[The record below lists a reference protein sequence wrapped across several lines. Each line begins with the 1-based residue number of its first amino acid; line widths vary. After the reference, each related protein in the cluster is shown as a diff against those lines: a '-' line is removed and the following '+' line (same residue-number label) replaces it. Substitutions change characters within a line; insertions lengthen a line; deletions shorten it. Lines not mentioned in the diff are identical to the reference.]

1 MQNVRAW
8 LLVGTILSSVV
19 PSAADAITAGQSCE
33 KAASDALRSCVSQVG
48 RIEQKCYRDT
58 GAACSSSDP
67 KLVKQIDLVATR
79 VLARCPDQATVQ
91 AGGYGPA
98 LTPAGLAERIQT
110 ACTGAI
116 ASLAARSY
124 GGPHAAVRDAAFP
137 TDQKCLD
144 TAWKEGASLINY
156 DLRQQSTCIRNTK
169 AGKPC
174 NTVDVANKL
183 AARENTTS
191 SRIAGKCVTPL
202 ASLVAV
208 DPPTFAAR
216 TAEQTRCLV
225 ATAHGDTTPLTLD
238 CGPRA
243 SVPVPARG
251 VNTKVTLPFA
261 QYGTRCG
268 NGSDYSFNLRLAPT
282 GQPVER
288 IVVHMEGGG
297 LCIDGPDC
305 ASTSPGL
312 FEAQSNGLPSNGMM
326 SSTAATN
333 PFRDWTKV
341 GLPYCTQDLHFGGG
355 VTTTFTNVTPPFTVH
370 RYGAL
375 NVRAAMRYVRDL
387 IWAEMQAN
395 DPEGYRANKPIVVF
409 SGSSAGG
416 YGAAYNYHWML
427 DDLGWVNTTVVPDAA
442 LGMDNGTFGVIALGA
457 VVQPATFPGWNVGPY
472 MPPYCITPECA
483 EIFGNLEIAT
493 APRLLGTPYQQFLHI
508 SNQVD
513 AVQVNTT
520 LFPSTAAFVNT
531 ARSTYCSLQGTPG
544 LHSFL
549 RGASTPIHGQV
560 LNANWDT
567 GAIDGTLMRDWVGN
581 AMSNPGSVTDLSE
594 EGSLVVD
601 YPGVQPFACD
611 IGSPSGA
618 FLDGATAGY

>member
-1 MQNVRAW
+1 MTNTRLA
-8 LLVGTILSSVV
+8 LVVLITMALS
-19 PSAADAITAGQSCE
+19 PSPSLAITAGQSCE
-33 KAASDALRSCVSQVG
+33 KAASDALRSCVSSVS
-48 RIEQKCYRDT
+48 RIEQQCYRGT
-58 GAACSSSDP
+58 GSACAPADP
-67 KLVKQIDLVATR
+67 KLVKQIERVGTRILAKCATQP
-79 VLARCPDQATVQ
+79 VVQ
-91 AGGYGPA
+91 AAGYGPV
-98 LTPAGLAERIQT
+98 LTPAGLVERVQN
-110 ACTGAI
+110 ACTSAV

-124 GGPHAAVRDAAFP
+124 GGPQAAARAAALP
-137 TDQKCLD
+137 SDQKCLD
-144 TAWKEGASLINY
+144 GAWRDGASLISY
-156 DLRQQSTCIRNTK
+156 DLRQQSTCIRNQK
-169 AGKPC
+169 AGRPC
-174 NTVDVANKL
+174 NTADVANKL
-183 AARENTTS
+183 ASRESVTAT
-191 SRIAGKCVTPL
+191 RIAGKCVTPL
-202 ASLVAV
+202 ADLVLL
-208 DPPTFAAR
+208 DPPAFTAR
-216 TAEQTRCLV
+216 TAEQARCLV
-225 ATAHGDTTPLTLD
+225 ATAHGDTTPLVLD

-268 NGSDYSFNLRLAPT
+268 NGSDYSFNLRLAPA

-305 ASTSPGL
+305 ATTNPGL
-312 FEAQSNGLPSNGMM
+312 FEAQSNGLPSAGMM

-341 GLPYCTQDLHFGGG
+341 GLPYCTQDLHIGGG
-355 VTTTFTNVTPPFTVH
+355 VTTTFTNVAPPFTVH

-387 IWAEMQAN
+387 IWAEMQAS

-427 DDLGWVNTTVVPDAA
+427 DDLGWVNTTAVPDAA
-442 LGMDNGTFGVIALGA
+442 LGMDNGTFGVIALGTI
-457 VVQPATFPGWNVGPY
+457 VQPATFPGWNVAPF
-472 MPPYCITPECA
+472 MPPYCTTPDCA
-483 EIFGNLEIAT
+483 EIFGNLGIAT
-493 APRLLGTPYQQFLHI
+493 APRLLGTPYQQILHV

-531 ARSTYCSLQGTPG
+531 ARATYCSLQGTPG

-567 GAIDGTLMRDWVGN
+567 GAIDGVLMRDWVGN
-581 AMSNPGSVTDLSE
+581 AMTNPGSVTDLSE
-594 EGSLVVD
+594 EGTLVVD

-618 FLDGATAGY
+618 FVDGATAGF